1 VEVSAVLQFT
11 RIPHP
16 DYWRPRDDLLRTA
29 NGSETVAVPDDGMRW
44 ARIEAIYWRDSGGWW
59 VLARGRPAA
68 PLDVPGDA
76 TEARARAAVEA
87 MGLTAIVRRH
97 LR

>member
-1 VEVSAVLQFT
+1 MVKFT

-29 NGSETVAVPDDGMRW
+29 DGSETVAVPADGPYAMRW
-44 ARIEAIYWRDSGGWW
+44 ARIEAIYWHDSGGWW
-59 VLARGRPAA
+59 VIARGRPAA

-87 MGLTAIVRRH
+87 MGFTAIVRRH
-97 LR
+97 LP